1 MLLQY
6 MQCCFVHLQEACVQ
20 GNLIAIC
27 LEQLTDPYPPLRQWL
42 AICLGRVWFNYE
54 AARWCAVRDSAP
66 DKLYCLLSDPLP
78 EVRVMIMCFFRKCPQ
93 GFLISA
99 TPTPQPS
106 RKNSLVHTFL
116 LKFCLLRPG
125 HFSNSLLGL
134 IIHYAICNV
143 MPEEFLWLFGF
154 FSAWKLA
161 HTQLTWRVSP
171 LAWRVRNEN

>member
-1 MLLQY
+1 

-78 EVRVMIMCFFRKCPQ
+78 EVRVKIMCCSRKCRYFSHK
-93 GFLISA
+93 GF
-99 TPTPQPS
+99 
-106 RKNSLVHTFL
+106 
-116 LKFCLLRPG
+116 
-125 HFSNSLLGL
+125 
-134 IIHYAICNV
+134 
-143 MPEEFLWLFGF
+143 
-154 FSAWKLA
+154 
-161 HTQLTWRVSP
+161 
-171 LAWRVRNEN
+171 